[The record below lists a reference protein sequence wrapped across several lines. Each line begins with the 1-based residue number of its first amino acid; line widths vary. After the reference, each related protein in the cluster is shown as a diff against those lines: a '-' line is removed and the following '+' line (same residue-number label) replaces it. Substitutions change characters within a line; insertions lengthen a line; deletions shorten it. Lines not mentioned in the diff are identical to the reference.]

1 VTRRAAAAAVSV
13 VVALAAFGA
22 IVAGSLLG
30 ALAGAPPVRAATTT
44 AQTAPGGTST
54 ATTALAATTLTTPA
68 STAATTA
75 LAATTPTTPASTAAT
90 TALAATT
97 LTTPASTAV
106 ATSAAHDTTPP
117 PPPLGVRAAALI
129 EESSDQ
135 QLFGEN
141 ANAELAIASTTK
153 LMTALITLEHT
164 RLNRVF
170 ADPDYPLSS
179 EDSQIGLEPGE
190 RMSVHDLLLA
200 MLLPSADDAAIDLA
214 YNVGHGSISRF
225 VGMMNARARQLGLT
239 HTHYASPSGLDT
251 PGNYSS
257 ANDLVNLARYD
268 LQHEPFFRFAV
279 RQTHAVLRTGNHVR
293 FVTNLNGL
301 LRFPWINGVK
311 TGHTL
316 DAGYVLVASGTQGG
330 MTLVDAVLGTSSEAA
345 RDSNALAL
353 LQWGFANFGVRT
365 PVRAGRVLAR
375 PVITGIAPGA
385 PGAHARLIAASTYTH
400 VFPRSAS
407 VTLRVHAPADLTGPL
422 PAQSAVG
429 WVSVV
434 ENHRVVTRIPLLLVS
449 AVPAVKKSHPVAS
462 AVVVSVTLSG
472 LLVAVGAAIGLTMFW
487 REWTR
492 GTRGGRPRST
502 KPR

>member
-1 VTRRAAAAAVSV
+1 MIRRAAAAAVSM

-22 IVAGSLLG
+22 VIAGSPLG
-30 ALAGAPPVRAATTT
+30 GLAGAPPARAATTT
-44 AQTAPGGTST
+44 AQSP
-54 ATTALAATTLTTPA
+54 AAKP
-68 STAATTA
+68 
-75 LAATTPTTPASTAAT
+75 
-90 TALAATT
+90 
-97 LTTPASTAV
+97 
-106 ATSAAHDTTPP
+106 SAARDATPP
-117 PPPLGVRAAALI
+117 PPRLGVRGAALI
-129 EESSDQ
+129 EESTDQ
-135 QLFGEN
+135 PLFGEN
-141 ANAELAIASTTK
+141 ANGELAIASTTK

-170 ADPDYPLSS
+170 ADPDVHLSS

-239 HTHYASPSGLDT
+239 HTHYATPSGLDT

-257 ANDLVNLARYD
+257 ANDLVKLARYD

-279 RQTHAVLRTGNHVR
+279 RQTHAVLRTGNHAR
-293 FVTNLNGL
+293 SVTNLNGL

-316 DAGYVLVASGTQGG
+316 DAGYVLVASGIQGG
-330 MTLVDAVLGTSSEAA
+330 ITLIDAVIGTSSEAA

-353 LQWGFANFGVRT
+353 LQWGFSNFGLRT
-365 PVRAGRVLAR
+365 PLHAGKVLAR
-375 PVITGIAPGA
+375 PAVTGIAPGA

-407 VTLRVHAPADLTGPL
+407 VTLRVHAPAQLTGPL
-422 PAQSAVG
+422 PAQSSVG

-434 ENHRVVTRIPLLLVS
+434 ENHRVVTRVPLLLVS
-449 AVPAVKKSHPVAS
+449 AVPAIKKSHPVAS

-492 GTRGGRPRST
+492 GTRGGRSRST